1 MSRNFI
7 IKVRV
12 EDPDEQLIMD
22 GDNAETLTRD
32 LQNMVDDWPGFDTV
46 TMTVLDI
53 EVEKPS
59 ISEPIF
65 LFGDEDNA
73 LPDCGD

>member
-12 EDPDEQLIMD
+12 EDPDEQLIKA
-22 GDNAETLTRD
+22 GDNAETLTKDIQELVEYWDD
-32 LQNMVDDWPGFDTV
+32 LNMV
-46 TMTVLDI
+46 TMTVIDI

-65 LFGDEDNA
+65 LFGDED
-73 LPDCGD
+73 LDGCGS

>member
-1 MSRNFI
+1 VSRNFI

-12 EDPDEQLIMD
+12 EDPDEQLIME
-22 GDNAETLTRD
+22 GDDAETLTRD
-32 LQNMVDDWPGFDTV
+32 LQAMVDDWSCYDNVAMTV
-46 TMTVLDI
+46 TDI

-59 ISEPIF
+59 VSEPIF

>member
-1 MSRNFI
+1 MSHNFI

-12 EDPDEQLIMD
+12 EDPDEQLIME
-22 GDNAETLTRD
+22 GDDAETLTRD
-32 LQNMVDDWPGFDTV
+32 LQAMVDDWSCYDNV
-46 TMTVLDI
+46 TMTALDI

-65 LFGDEDNA
+65 TFGDEDNA